1 MPGKHHK
8 FNNDRK
14 LEEFESRCRRHGLK
28 ITPQRVAIYK
38 TLIDMDTHPTA
49 EEVYRRVQNEIRNI
63 SLDTVNRT
71 LHTLSEI
78 GAAFVVEGTGQPRRF
93 DGGLEDH
100 QHFLCIK
107 CGKVIDIHLEPLD
120 NIELPADFQQQFHIM
135 RKTVY
140 LEGLCGSCMKNK
152 DKTEPKSERM

>member
-1 MPGKHHK
+1 MPENQH
-8 FNNDRK
+8 NSSNDNK
-14 LEEFESRCRRHGLK
+14 LVDFEKRCRQHGLK
-28 ITPQRVAIYK
+28 ITPQRVAVYK
-38 TLIDMDTHPTA
+38 TLVGMDTHPTA
-49 EEVYRRVQNEIRNI
+49 EEVCQKVRDEISNI

-107 CGKVIDIHLEPLD
+107 CGKVIDFHHKPFD
-120 NIELPADFQQQFHIM
+120 NIDIPDELKGQFKIL

-140 LEGLCGSCMKNK
+140 LEGLCGMCMHIENK
-152 DKTEPKSERM
+152 SIIE